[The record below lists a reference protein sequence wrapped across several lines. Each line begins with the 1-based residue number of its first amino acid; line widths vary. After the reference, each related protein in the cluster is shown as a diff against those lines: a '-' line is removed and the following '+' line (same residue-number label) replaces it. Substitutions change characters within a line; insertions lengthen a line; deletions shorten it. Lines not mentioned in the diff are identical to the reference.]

1 MKVKT
6 YMGSKFC
13 YLLLKIRIPEEWRE
27 QLELLV
33 QISGLKNMDE
43 YLKTILAWKLLT
55 QKEAINKQREKNIQ
69 EEKEVEEYWAYKN
82 RGEDDD

>member
-13 YLLLKIRIPEEWRE
+13 YLLLKIRIPEEWTE

-43 YLKTILAWKLLT
+43 YIKTILAWKLLT
-55 QKEAINKQREKNIQ
+55 QTKAIEKQRKKNIQ
-69 EEKEVEEYWAYKN
+69 EEKEIREYWEWKN
-82 RGEDDD
+82 RKE